1 MADRSRSRTPVR
13 LVAVALL
20 AGLVSAC
27 SPFDDLMVAI
37 FGRSMRDQRSF
48 DPYENTL
55 LPPEGSVPFSAG
67 NFSAG
72 PDQVS
77 LGQADPSAEM
87 PPFFTA
93 TEVLTQAP
101 VVMEMVNPV
110 EATAESLARGER
122 LYNRFCVPCH
132 SADGVGANAALAPL
146 HPMVPLFNL
155 SSAATAVRHDGYM
168 YGVIRVGRGLMPA
181 YGHQIPHYDRWHIV
195 NYIRQMQEQAGNPAP
210 GE

>member
-1 MADRSRSRTPVR
+1 MADRPRPRTPVR
-13 LVAVALL
+13 IVAVALL
-20 AGLVSAC
+20 AGLISAC

-72 PDQVS
+72 PDQISV
-77 LGQADPSAEM
+77 GQPDPSVEM
-87 PPFFTA
+87 PPFFTPAEVA
-93 TEVLTQAP
+93 TEAP

-122 LYNRFCVPCH
+122 LYNRFCAPCH
-132 SADGVGANAALAPL
+132 SVDGVGANAPIAAL
-146 HPMVPLFNL
+146 HPMLPAFNL
-155 SSAATAVRHDGYM
+155 SSAATAIRPDGYM

-195 NYIRQMQEQAGNPAP
+195 NYVRQLQEQAGNPAP

>member
-1 MADRSRSRTPVR
+1 MADRPRPRTPVR
-13 LVAVALL
+13 FVAVALL

-27 SPFDDLMVAI
+27 SPFDDLMVQI

-67 NFSAG
+67 NFTPG
-72 PDQVS
+72 PYQMAP
-77 LGQADPSAEM
+77 GQPQTQADM
-87 PPFFTA
+87 PPDFTMA
-93 TEVLTQAP
+93 EVAIQAP

-122 LYNRFCVPCH
+122 LYNRFCSACH
-132 SADGVGANAALAPL
+132 GVDGVGANASIAPV
-146 HPMVPLFNL
+146 HPMLPAVNL
-155 SSAATAVRHDGYM
+155 SSAVTAVRPDGYI

-181 YGHQIPHYDRWHIV
+181 YAHQIPHYDRWHIV
-195 NYIRQMQEQAGNPAP
+195 NYVRQMQAQAGNPAP

>member
-1 MADRSRSRTPVR
+1 MADRPRPRIPVR
-13 LVAVALL
+13 FVAVALL

-77 LGQADPSAEM
+77 LGQPDPSVEM
-87 PPFFTA
+87 PPPFTMA
-93 TEVLTQAP
+93 EVAIEAP
-101 VVMEMVNPV
+101 VVMEMTNPV

-122 LYNRFCVPCH
+122 LYNRFCAACH
-132 SADGVGANAALAPL
+132 GVDGVGANASIAPL
-146 HPMVPLFNL
+146 HPMLPAVNL
-155 SSAATAVRHDGYM
+155 SSAITAIRPDGYI
-168 YGVIRVGRGLMPA
+168 YGVIRVGRALMPA

-195 NYIRQMQEQAGNPAP
+195 NYVRQLQAQAGNPAP

>member
-1 MADRSRSRTPVR
+1 MADRPRPRTPVR
-13 LVAVALL
+13 FVAVALL

-55 LPPEGSVPFSAG
+55 LPAEGSVPFSAG

-72 PDQVS
+72 PDQISV
-77 LGQADPSAEM
+77 GQPDPTVKM
-87 PPFFTA
+87 PPFFTQVEVA
-93 TEVLTQAP
+93 TEAP

-122 LYNRFCVPCH
+122 LYNRFCAPCH
-132 SADGVGANAALAPL
+132 SVDGVGANAPIAAL
-146 HPMVPLFNL
+146 HPMLPAFNL
-155 SSAATAVRHDGYM
+155 SSAATAIRPDGYM

-195 NYIRQMQEQAGNPAP
+195 NYVRQLQEQAGNPAP

>member
-1 MADRSRSRTPVR
+1 MADRPRTRIPVR
-13 LVAVALL
+13 CIAVALL
-20 AGLVSAC
+20 AVLVSAC
-27 SPFDDLMVAI
+27 SPFDDLMVQI

-55 LPPEGSVPFSAG
+55 LPPEGSVPFSAS
-67 NFSAG
+67 NFTAG
-72 PDQVS
+72 PYEVS
-77 LGQADPSAEM
+77 LSKPEPEAEM
-87 PPFFTA
+87 PPFFTMV
-93 TEVLTQAP
+93 EVAGEAP

-122 LYNRFCVPCH
+122 LYNRFCAPCH

-155 SSAATAVRHDGYM
+155 SSAATAVRPDGYM

-181 YGHQIPHYDRWHIV
+181 YGHQIPHFDRWHIV
-195 NYIRQMQEQAGNPAP
+195 NHIRQLQAQAGNAPP

>member
-1 MADRSRSRTPVR
+1 MADRPRPRIPVR
-13 LVAVALL
+13 FVAVALL

-27 SPFDDLMVAI
+27 SPFDDLMVQI

-77 LGQADPSAEM
+77 LGQPDPSVEM
-87 PPFFTA
+87 PPPFTMA
-93 TEVLTQAP
+93 EVAIEAP
-101 VVMEMVNPV
+101 VVVEMVNPV

-122 LYNRFCVPCH
+122 LYNRFCAPCH
-132 SADGVGANAALAPL
+132 GVDGVGANAALAPL

-155 SSAATAVRHDGYM
+155 SSAATAIRPDGYI
-168 YGVIRVGRGLMPA
+168 YGVIRVGRSLMPA
-181 YGHQIPHYDRWHIV
+181 YGHQITHYDRWHIV
-195 NYIRQMQEQAGNPAP
+195 NYVRQLQAQAGNPAP

>member
-1 MADRSRSRTPVR
+1 MADRPRPRTPVR
-13 LVAVALL
+13 FVAVALL

-72 PDQVS
+72 PDRIS
-77 LGQADPSAEM
+77 IGQADPSAEM

-122 LYNRFCVPCH
+122 LYNRFCAPCH
-132 SADGVGANAALAPL
+132 SVDGVGANAAIAPL

-155 SSAATAVRHDGYM
+155 SSAATAIRPDGYM

-195 NYIRQMQEQAGNPAP
+195 NHIRQLQAQAGNAPP

>member
-1 MADRSRSRTPVR
+1 MRTR
-13 LVAVALL
+13 ARFVAAALL
-20 AGLVSAC
+20 AGLMSAC
-27 SPFDDLMVAI
+27 SPFDDLMVEI

-77 LGQADPSAEM
+77 LGQADPSAVM

-93 TEVLTQAP
+93 TDVIIQAP

-122 LYNRFCVPCH
+122 LFNRFCAPCH
-132 SADGVGANAALAPL
+132 GTDGIGANARLAEVNPLLPAYDVAGDRAAALA
-146 HPMVPLFNL
+146 
-155 SSAATAVRHDGYM
+155 DGYI
-168 YGVIRVGRGLMPA
+168 YGMIRMGRALMPA
-181 YGHQIPHYDRWHIV
+181 YGHQIPHYDRWYIV
-195 NYIRQMQEQAGNPAP
+195 NYVRQLQGQAGATAP

>member
-1 MADRSRSRTPVR
+1 MADRPRPRTPVR
-13 LVAVALL
+13 FVAVALL

-77 LGQADPSAEM
+77 LGQPDPSAEM
-87 PPFFTA
+87 PPFFTMA
-93 TEVLTQAP
+93 EVAIEAP
-101 VVMEMVNPV
+101 VVVEMVNPV

-122 LYNRFCVPCH
+122 LYNRFCAPCH
-132 SADGVGANAALAPL
+132 GVDGVGANAALAPL

-155 SSAATAVRHDGYM
+155 SSAATAIRPDGYI
-168 YGVIRVGRGLMPA
+168 YGVIRVGRSLMPA

-195 NYIRQMQEQAGNPAP
+195 NYVRQLQAQAGNPAP